1 MTNRI
6 KRVNVI
12 WLLTT
17 YPFVM
22 DVAELDYDYS
32 SENNCFIKY

>member
-22 DVAELDYDYS
+22 AVTELDYD
-32 SENNCFIKY
+32 IVAKTIVL